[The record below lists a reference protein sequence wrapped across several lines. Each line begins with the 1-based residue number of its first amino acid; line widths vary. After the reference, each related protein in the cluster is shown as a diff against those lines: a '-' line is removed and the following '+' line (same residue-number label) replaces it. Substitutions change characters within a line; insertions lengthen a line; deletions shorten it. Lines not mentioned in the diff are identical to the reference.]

1 MKGFFITGT
10 NTDIGKTVVTG
21 ALAAAF
27 AARGLSVG
35 VMKPAASGAEPGPD
49 GKLVADDASFLMQ
62 AAQIDEA
69 WRDTVSPYVFRAA
82 LAPGI
87 SAAQEGKSISPERIE
102 QAFQTLQAH
111 FSPVLVEGSGG
122 LIVPLTEDMLVV
134 DLAAR
139 LKLPL
144 LVVADPRLGTINH
157 TVLTVDYAKRRGI
170 DVAGVIL
177 NGWDEAHAGILERSN
192 VTYIEQLAGCPVIGK
207 LPRLPRIFIEHPA
220 DGRLAAVVEKNV
232 SMSYLLEKLGGV
244 QA

>member
-10 NTDIGKTVVTG
+10 DTDIGKTVVTG
-21 ALAAAF
+21 GLAAAF
-27 AARGLSVG
+27 AARGLKVG
-35 VMKPAASGAEPGPD
+35 VMKPAASGAAPGPD
-49 GKLVADDASFLMQ
+49 GKLLAEDASFLMQ
-62 AAQIDEA
+62 AAQIGED

-87 SAAQEGKSISPERIE
+87 SAAEEGKSISPERIE
-102 QAFQTLQAH
+102 QAFETLQKH
-111 FSPVLVEGSGG
+111 FSPVLVEGAGG
-122 LIVPLTEDMLVV
+122 LVVPLTKDMLVV
-134 DLAAR
+134 DLAVR

-192 VTYIEQLAGCPVIGK
+192 VSHIERLAGCPVIGK
-207 LPRLPRIFIEHPA
+207 LPRMPQAFIDHPA
-220 DGRLAAVVEKNV
+220 DGRLADVVEKHV
-232 SMSYLLEKLGGV
+232 SISYLLEKLGG
-244 QA
+244 AKA